1 MRFYRLALAFVAAI
15 PSVSWASEPM
25 EPVGPGRSATKARDI
40 GGFTL
45 GAQIREVMKRPNVR
59 QVQGELF
66 EATAGG
72 IKYEFGVCPSG
83 RIYRIESTQPLGRF
97 VVDKMFTD
105 TIAAKLTAKFG
116 APTGGPD
123 DNLSWELIEPV
134 RYSDGEVHLFRT
146 NWASAIISGSGGE
159 AVTLDVK
166 MLDFRIC
173 WADGVRANRK
183 PRDEAARRV
192 EF

>member
-1 MRFYRLALAFVAAI
+1 MRFYPLALAIVAAI
-15 PSVSWASEPM
+15 PSVSWAGEPM
-25 EPVGPGRSATKARDI
+25 EPIAPGRSATKARDI

-45 GAQIREVMKRPNVR
+45 GASIREVMKRPNVR
-59 QVQGELF
+59 HVQGELF

-72 IKYEFGVCPSG
+72 IAYQFGVCPSG

-97 VVDKMFTD
+97 VVDKTFTD
-105 TIAAKLTAKFG
+105 TIAAKLAAKFG

-123 DNLSWELIEPV
+123 DNLSWELVEPV
-134 RYSDGEVHLFRT
+134 RYSDGEVHLFKT
-146 NWASAIISGSGGE
+146 NWASAIVSGSGGE

-173 WADGVRANRK
+173 WADGVRANR
-183 PRDEAARRV
+183 RQGDDAATKV
-192 EF
+192 AF